1 MVHYAELLRFLHH
14 FLNGIDSWIAEF
26 HHLVAVGTDQMVV
39 LPVGKRLLILTDV
52 FAKLMPRYQKTV
64 FQEFQRIVKRSP
76 AYLIFPVLHGLM
88 QRFHVKVPV
97 AGINL
102 LQNGKALGRFPKFTG
117 FKVRP
122 ENLTHFFKNLRIE
135 GHFQG

>member
-1 MVHYAELLRFLHH
+1 MVHYPELLRFLHH

-39 LPVGKRLLILTDV
+39 LPVGKRLLILTYILS
-52 FAKLMPRYQKTV
+52 KLMPRYQKTV

-76 AYLIFPVLHGLM
+76 AYLIFTVLHGLM
-88 QRFHVKVPV
+88 QRFHIKVPG

-102 LQNGKALGRFPKFTG
+102 LQNGETLGRFPKLPCFQ
-117 FKVRP
+117 VRP
-122 ENLTHFFKNLRIE
+122 ENLAYFFKNLRIE